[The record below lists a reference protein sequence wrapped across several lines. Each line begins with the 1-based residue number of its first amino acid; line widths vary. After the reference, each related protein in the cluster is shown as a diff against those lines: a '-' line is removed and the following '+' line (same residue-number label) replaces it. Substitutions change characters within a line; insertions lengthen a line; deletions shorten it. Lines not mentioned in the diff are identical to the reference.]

1 MTNTVNEIIID
12 DVVIPKKSRGIKR
25 KLRNI
30 CKIREHEWEG
40 FYHDEWLFLDCIKCE
55 AKNIQHH
62 LNERE
67 MRAIANGWSPNRLYI
82 DIDNAGN
89 HWRTDHRGDIPH
101 IAFGYLDFKELRA
114 MDTWGRQ
121 DIKPV

>member
-1 MTNTVNEIIID
+1 MVVVDEI
-12 DVVIPKKSRGIKR
+12 VIPEKSHGMKR

-40 FYHDEWLFLDCIKCE
+40 FYHDEWLFLDCTKCE

-62 LNERE
+62 LNQKE
-67 MRAIANGWSPNRLYI
+67 MRALANGWSPNRLYI
-82 DIDNAGN
+82 DIDSYGN
-89 HWRTDHRGDIPH
+89 QWKKDSGDYSKH
-101 IAFGYLDFKELRA
+101 ISFGYLKFKKAREG
-114 MDTWGRQ
+114 DSWGRP